1 MHNIILILVSYKWLI
16 SSFRSCSWYH
26 ILGSRCFIISFP
38 EFKFSRPSRRNLHLN
53 HRKALPCVF
62 NFSFFLSS
70 FHYRSSF
77 WRLYMM
83 VLQGF
88 FSFFNCS
95 SRFLLKL
102 WSAKLYSKINM
113 VLNTCFVLGS
123 SSIFHLAFWSAI
135 LSTLSFEMVLCH
147 PWQFLLV
154 LHDSQVVR
162 NELIKSIIFSSFKIS
177 FRPINLFVGVILGYI
192 SPKAFHWE
200 CC

>member
-1 MHNIILILVSYKWLI
+1 
-16 SSFRSCSWYH
+16 
-26 ILGSRCFIISFP
+26 
-38 EFKFSRPSRRNLHLN
+38 
-53 HRKALPCVF
+53 
-62 NFSFFLSS
+62 
-70 FHYRSSF
+70 
-77 WRLYMM
+77 
-83 VLQGF
+83 
-88 FSFFNCS
+88 
-95 SRFLLKL
+95 
-102 WSAKLYSKINM
+102 M

-123 SSIFHLAFWSAI
+123 SSILHLAFRSAI

-200 CC
+200 CCYLWCLSLIQAFSISFSVKEVFHLFVDLKQAIVFR